1 MRKNKKGE
9 GQTLVIS
16 KVIRACKPWWK
27 KGEENEKEE
36 ERRRRDLG
44 YQLSDERL

>member
-16 KVIRACKPWWK
+16 KVISACKPWWK

-36 ERRRRDLG
+36 ERRTDLG
-44 YQLSDERL
+44 YQ